1 VIVFKFFQATST
13 AAAMAYSSV
22 LAVNLVLGILFLFL
36 IPGMV
41 MLLLMDRYIMPLNS
55 TSEGVEKSLN

>member
-1 VIVFKFFQATST
+1 
-13 AAAMAYSSV
+13 MAYSSV